1 MEIKSNPEAHSVISK
16 RAVFAASTISASGS
30 AIFLIMPLLI
40 GVASEDL
47 GLSKKDAGFVASSY
61 FGGYL
66 LICLSLVLW
75 IQKVH
80 WQLVTLSGYSLLI
93 SGLLLSVLSENYSF
107 ILLAF
112 FIAGCGG
119 GILFGLCLCIIA
131 ETDNPDRYFGVKLCA
146 EQLLAVALLFILPLY
161 VTNTWGFTGMAVCLS
176 VVFML
181 LAFFA
186 FWMPPRGNRSTTK
199 NSKTNSNYST
209 RAVWLSLFCLMIF
222 MIGIS
227 GVWAFVERMANDN
240 SIDAIEIG
248 RALSFGVIGGGLG
261 GFIAALIGNKFGRKI
276 PLLLSVSILSTAF
289 IVLNS
294 DFSSFTFTLTCIA
307 LSGLWNYSLAY
318 QMGIVADLDIS
329 GRLTVMMPS
338 ALALGA
344 MLGPAIAGL
353 VIMGKD
359 YLYVHLIAFTCIL
372 FATLVFIPLS
382 QNIEVQSET
391 LSS

>member
-1 MEIKSNPEAHSVISK
+1 
-16 RAVFAASTISASGS
+16 
-30 AIFLIMPLLI
+30 
-40 GVASEDL
+40 
-47 GLSKKDAGFVASSY
+47 
-61 FGGYL
+61 
-66 LICLSLVLW
+66 
-75 IQKVH
+75 
-80 WQLVTLSGYSLLI
+80 
-93 SGLLLSVLSENYSF
+93 
-107 ILLAF
+107 
-112 FIAGCGG
+112 
-119 GILFGLCLCIIA
+119 
-131 ETDNPDRYFGVKLCA
+131 
-146 EQLLAVALLFILPLY
+146 
-161 VTNTWGFTGMAVCLS
+161 
-176 VVFML
+176 
-181 LAFFA
+181 
-186 FWMPPRGNRSTTK
+186 
-199 NSKTNSNYST
+199 
-209 RAVWLSLFCLMIF
+209 MIF